1 MVVRFLTPAAGG
13 HAFVVPLVCDCFA
26 RSDVPDPRDR
36 AALDRDAHF
45 VGLIAT
51 GSESMSEDEL
61 VAADF
66 STELTRPLTLPC
78 VFVPVVVVLGDV
90 VVVAVVVDVEGV
102 VLDGAVVVLA
112 VVGVADGD
120 VSVPVVAVDEGV
132 DEVELAG
139 VVLDGTV
146 VVEVKLPV
154 APPVVE
160 AVVPCS
166 VVVVSA
172 DVVGVA
178 EVSVLL
184 IVSATCASPSAVAG
198 EAITAAEESPA
209 PKARA
214 DAITDTRRPDVASG
228 WQ

>member
-1 MVVRFLTPAAGG
+1 M
-13 HAFVVPLVCDCFA
+13 
-26 RSDVPDPRDR
+26 
-36 AALDRDAHF
+36 
-45 VGLIAT
+45 
-51 GSESMSEDEL
+51 
-61 VAADF
+61 
-66 STELTRPLTLPC
+66 
-78 VFVPVVVVLGDV
+78 LGDV

>member
-1 MVVRFLTPAAGG
+1 MTPAAGG

-26 RSDVPDPRDR
+26 RPDVADPRDR
-36 AALDRDAHF
+36 AVLDRDAHF
-45 VGLIAT
+45 VGLFAT
-51 GSESMSEDEL
+51 GSESTSEDEL
-61 VAADF
+61 VAADS
-66 STELTRPLTLPC
+66 STELNRPLTLPC
-78 VFVPVVVVLGDV
+78 VFPPVVVVLGDV
-90 VVVAVVVDVEGV
+90 VVVAVVVVEGV
-102 VLDGAVVVLA
+102 VLEGAVVVLA

-120 VSVPVVAVDEGV
+120 VSVPVVVVDEGV

-146 VVEVKLPV
+146 VLEVELPV
-154 APPVVE
+154 APVVE
-160 AVVPCS
+160 AVVPGA

-228 WQ
+228 WP